1 MCRGSCVILY
11 QYYCNA
17 HCHNVIT
24 QGTSSKVTLVETPV
38 LQEIKSRLDLSE
50 DLRPPTPSHLTTL
63 RIKSELGDQMYVL
76 KMKHTE
82 TIGDVKKLLN
92 KLRYIISCVWVGG

>member
-1 MCRGSCVILY
+1 M
-11 QYYCNA
+11 
-17 HCHNVIT
+17 
-24 QGTSSKVTLVETPV
+24 TLVETPA

-50 DLRPPTPSHLTTL
+50 DLRPPTPGHLTTL

-92 KLRYIISCVWVGG
+92 KLRYSYCMCVTVSVCVCV

>member
-1 MCRGSCVILY
+1 M
-11 QYYCNA
+11 
-17 HCHNVIT
+17 
-24 QGTSSKVTLVETPV
+24 
-38 LQEIKSRLDLSE
+38 DLSE
-50 DLRPPTPSHLTTL
+50 DLRPPTPGHLTTL

-92 KLRYIISCVWVGG
+92 KLRCSYCVCVTVSVCV